1 MKLLIKS
8 GLFLFFFCF
17 AAVIGTNA
25 QNRFEGHNIFAD
37 AVEAQTPGSPSCAV
51 RYVPPTTPV
60 TVTDLD
66 AKTPL
71 KIAACGGTDATARQ
85 LNSTTAVITASQ
97 VNYKWCFTGE
107 DKSYRISFQG
117 DQFAGAI
124 SYNWISENEREAGFY
139 NVRDFGA
146 RGDGQTDDTTA
157 IRSALAFAASRN
169 GGTIRFPNGD
179 YVVGNVPNFK
189 GLTLPSGVIVEGVGS
204 VNTGGLTNYY
214 PNRSAS
220 RIRLQGA
227 NKALFRIGECTQRVV
242 VRDIEL
248 ISDSNQNTYGIE
260 AVGAFFSSQD
270 FYFERIAFTNFFRG
284 IYAHALPANNMQ
296 WQFDFVKVEKCLFL
310 GSRDA
315 AVWIDLWNTDW
326 TFRADFFFTPNKEA
340 NQAANGIYIFRAGMI
355 LIEDTFAG
363 PGPGRKGG
371 DFIHVV
377 ENGNLTVINS
387 QCESM
392 TRSLVFGEAPGAG
405 NLSYPITLVNNIFGD
420 PIEIKARRML
430 VSTGNLYLSNTVR
443 LAPDVQVYS
452 TGDRFCYDGSIL
464 GCQTPNPNATFIGG
478 RIIFSTGQ
486 PADGTVAGRP
496 AIFGTEVQMPNFAF
510 DILPKINADKNNG
523 SMVYCSNC
531 RRATTPCQAGGSGA
545 PAMIV
550 NNQWSCL

>member
-1 MKLLIKS
+1 MKISINS
-8 GLFLFFFCF
+8 GLFFFIVCI
-17 AAVIGTNA
+17 ASIVGANG
-25 QNRFEGHNIFAD
+25 QNRFEGQNIFVD
-37 AVEAQTPGSPSCAV
+37 AMETQTPGSPSCAV

-66 AKTPL
+66 PKTPL
-71 KIAACGGTDATARQ
+71 KINACGGTDATVRQ
-85 LNSTTAVITASQ
+85 LNATTAVINASQ

-107 DKSYRISFQG
+107 DKSYRISFEG
-117 DQFAGAI
+117 DKFAGAI
-124 SYNWISENEREAGFY
+124 SYTWITEDEREAGFY

-146 RGDGQTDDTTA
+146 RGDGKTDDTIA

-179 YVVGNVPNFK
+179 YIVGNVPNFK
-189 GLTLPSGVIVEGVGS
+189 GLTLPSGVIIEGAGS

-214 PNRSAS
+214 PNKSAS
-220 RIRLQGA
+220 RIRLQGT
-227 NKALFRIGECTQRVV
+227 NKALFRIGECTQRVA

-248 ISDSNQNTYGIE
+248 ISDSKENTYGVE
-260 AVGAFFSSQD
+260 AVGAFISSQD
-270 FYFERIAFTNFFRG
+270 FYFERVAFTNFHRG
-284 IYAHALPANNMQ
+284 IYAHALAANNKQ

-326 TFRADFFFTPNKEA
+326 TFRGDFFFTPNKEP
-340 NQAANGIYIFRAGMI
+340 NQAANGLYITHAGMI
-355 LIEDTFAG
+355 LIEDTFGG
-363 PGPGRKGG
+363 PGPGAKGG
-371 DFIHVV
+371 DFIHIA
-377 ENGNLTVINS
+377 ENGNLSVINS

-392 TRSLVFGEAPGAG
+392 TRSLVFGEEAGAG
-405 NLSYPITLVNNIFGD
+405 NLSYPITLVNNIFGN

-430 VSTGNLYLSNTVR
+430 VSTGNLFLSNTVN

-464 GCQTPNPNATFIGG
+464 GCQITNPNANFNGG
-478 RIIFSTGQ
+478 KIIFSTGQ
-486 PADGTVAGRP
+486 PADGAVSGRA
-496 AIFGTEVQMPNFAF
+496 AIFGTEVQMSNFAF
-510 DILPKINADKNNG
+510 DNLPGINADKNNG

-531 RRATTPCQAGGSGA
+531 RRATTPCQTGGTGA